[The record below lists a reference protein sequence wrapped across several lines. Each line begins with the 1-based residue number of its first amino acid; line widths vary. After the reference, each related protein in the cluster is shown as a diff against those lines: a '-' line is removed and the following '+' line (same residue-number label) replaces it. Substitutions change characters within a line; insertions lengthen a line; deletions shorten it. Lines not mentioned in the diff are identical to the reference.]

1 MYTDAAVFT
10 DGRFGGGAHSGF
22 LQFSWCSS
30 GYSHVKHCGFNVRSC
45 SDVCRDNYHEIGLR
59 CYGKSIN
66 NNKINTVYTLLYNT
80 SYNGN

>member
-30 GYSHVKHCGFNVRSC
+30 GYSHVKHCSFNVGLC
-45 SDVCRDNYHEIGLR
+45 SDVCRENYHELGLR

-66 NNKINTVYTLLYNT
+66 NNKIYIVYTLFI
-80 SYNGN
+80 